1 MLNNASN
8 LYNNELTLE
17 YKKAYEREPKD
28 DKSYGWEQKY
38 SPNNLKALNY
48 QSVRLETKP
57 LSDDNRSG
65 VKQLTQVK
73 LLKLNEISKPLWIKL
88 TRKDFYSL
96 IKDVVN
102 NLDNEH
108 YKTIAS
114 GKKYDLKNAE
124 KFLLEVINK
133 KSTENEA
140 RELNNNLIKPDI
152 FELEK
157 STSRS
162 KDKSNNFLNIL
173 SNLESVFTGL
183 YFHLSR

>member
-1 MLNNASN
+1 MLNDASN

-57 LSDDNRSG
+57 LSDDNRLD

-88 TRKDFYSL
+88 TRKDFDSL

-102 NLDNEH
+102 NLDNELT
-108 YKTIAS
+108 TIVS

-124 KFLLEVINK
+124 KFLLEIINK

-140 RELNNNLIKPDI
+140 RDLNNNLVKPDI
-152 FELEK
+152 FALEK

>member
-38 SPNNLKALNY
+38 SPNTKALNY
-48 QSVRLETKP
+48 QLVRLETKP
-57 LSDDNRSG
+57 LSDGNRSD

-73 LLKLNEISKPLWIKL
+73 LLKLNEIPKPLWIKL
-88 TRKDFYSL
+88 TRKDFDSL
-96 IKDVVN
+96 TKDVVN

-108 YKTIAS
+108 YKTIVS

-124 KFLLEVINK
+124 KFLLEIINK

-140 RELNNNLIKPDI
+140 RDLNNNLIKPDI
-152 FELEK
+152 VALEK
-157 STSRS
+157 SASRS